1 MNSELIRKSFISFF
15 NDKGHSFIKSHPL
28 VVKNDP
34 SLMFI
39 NAGMNQFKDFFLD
52 NSKSK
57 YPRVVNSQ
65 RCLRVS
71 GKHNDLEEVG
81 HDTYHHTM
89 FEMLGNWSFGDYF
102 KKDAILWSWE
112 FLTKVLKIDKD
123 RLYITIF
130 SGDQEDNLTE
140 DLESKE
146 IWSSIVPN
154 DRIIS
159 CSKHFNFWEMGNI
172 GPCGPCSEIHI
183 DLRNHSDR
191 KLTNGKT
198 LVNKDNPEVIELWNL
213 VFMEFNRRD
222 SGVLEK
228 LSKKHVDTGMGF
240 ERLCMVMQNKKSTYD
255 TDVFSK
261 LILSVS
267 KKSGIEYGI
276 ENEKDIAIRVIVDHI
291 RAVSFAIADGQLP
304 SNVGAGYVIRRI
316 LRRAIRYGFS
326 FLNIKS
332 PFLHQ
337 LVDEVFNQFKDV
349 FPDIFSQKKYVS
361 NIILDEENS
370 FFKTLE
376 KGTVLINKI
385 IKNSKSNLIN
395 SKRVFEL
402 YDTYGFPKD
411 LTSLILKEN
420 GMSFS
425 EKDFNFYLNEQKER
439 SKSASNQLA
448 KEWIILSGKDRKGFL
463 GYKNPFLLDCSV
475 RILMYREIIIKNKNY
490 YQLVFNQTPF
500 YPEGGGQV
508 GDQGFLIEKNLI
520 IPILDTKK
528 ENNLILHLVE
538 NLPKN
543 LEIEFTVKV
552 DEEKRKL
559 ITRNHTAT
567 HLLQN
572 ELINILGDHVE
583 QKGSLVNSKYLRFD
597 FSHFEKVN
605 HEKLK
610 LLERNVNQKILSSIS
625 LDEKQDLTFE
635 EAKKSGAI
643 ALFGE
648 KYGDLV
654 RVIKF
659 DDSIELCGGTHVQNT
674 SEIGVFKILSE
685 YSVASGVRRIE
696 AITSFAALKYYE
708 SALSDFNQV
717 KKILKNTQSP
727 IKTIESIILENKK
740 LQNRIG
746 ALESKEFDSIKEDLL
761 KSVVKING
769 IRTLILSNNIS
780 TKLLKN
786 ISFDL
791 LKNSENFFLALF
803 SIQNDKVIFNI
814 GISNDL
820 IKQKKWNASELI
832 KDFAKDID
840 GAGGGQDFFASASG
854 KNTKNVKLVM
864 DNINLFLQEN

>member
-39 NAGMNQFKDFFLD
+39 NAGMNQFKDLFLD

-112 FLTKVLKIDKD
+112 FLTNVLKIDKD

-130 SGDQEDNLTE
+130 SGDQDDNLTE

-146 IWSSIVPN
+146 IWSSIIPK

-183 DLRNHSDR
+183 DLRSLSDR
-191 KLTNGKT
+191 KLIDGKT
-198 LVNKDNPEVIELWNL
+198 LVNKDNPDVIELWNL
-213 VFMEFNRRD
+213 VFMEFNRKD

-255 TDVFSK
+255 TDVFAK
-261 LILSVS
+261 LISSVS
-267 KKSGIEYGI
+267 RKSGIEYGI

-326 FLNIKS
+326 FLNIKN
-332 PFLHQ
+332 PFLYQ

-349 FPDIFSQKKYVS
+349 FPDVFSQKEYVS

-376 KGTVLINKI
+376 KGTVLINEI
-385 IKNSKSNLIN
+385 IKNSKSSLIN

-425 EKDFNFYLNEQKER
+425 EEDFNFYLNEQKER
-439 SKSASNQLA
+439 SKSTFNQLA
-448 KEWIILSGKDRKGFL
+448 KDWIILSSEDRKGFL

-475 RILMYREIIIKNKNY
+475 RILMYREILIKNKNY
-490 YQLVFNQTPF
+490 YQLVFNQTTF

-508 GDQGFLIEKNLI
+508 GDNGFLLDKNQI
-520 IPILDTKK
+520 IPILETKK

-538 NLPKN
+538 SLPKN
-543 LEIEFTVKV
+543 LEMQFTVKV

-559 ITRNHTAT
+559 STRNHTAT

-597 FSHFEKVN
+597 FSHFEKIN

-610 LLERNVNQKILSSIS
+610 LLEKNINQKILSSIS
-625 LDEKQDLTFE
+625 LDEKLDLTFE

-648 KYGDLV
+648 KYEDLV

-659 DDSIELCGGTHVQNT
+659 NDSIELCGGTHVQNT

-685 YSVASGVRRIE
+685 SSVASGVRRIE
-696 AITSFAALKYYE
+696 AVTSFAALEYYE
-708 SALSDFNQV
+708 SNLSDFNQV
-717 KKILKNTQSP
+717 KKILKNNQSP
-727 IKTIESIILENKK
+727 IKVIESLILENKK

-746 ALESKEFDSIKEDLL
+746 ALELKDFDSIKKDLL

-769 IRTLILSNNIS
+769 IKTLIFSNNIS

-803 SIQNDKVIFNI
+803 SIQNEKVIFNI

-854 KNTKNVKLVM
+854 KNIKNVKLVM
-864 DNINLFLQEN
+864 NKINSFIQEN